1 MVIVQSPSLT
11 VDDPAFREKVESVFA
26 QIAAL
31 GPGTVQLGQHYYS
44 TDGPVLVPP
53 DFLVSADGRATAIL
67 FFLAGDLEEATENVE
82 DVIHVVEE
90 ADAADDFR
98 VLIGGDA
105 SVAFENNELSAR
117 DLEQGERFGIPV
129 ALIILLTRSAQ
140 SWPPSCRLGWPS
152 SPSPWR
158 WRPSGSSAKSPN
170 CSSS

>member
-129 ALIILLTRSAQ
+129 ALIILLALFGAVVAALL
-140 SWPPSCRLGWPS
+140 PIGLAS

-158 WRPSGSSAKSPN
+158 WRPSGSSAKSP
-170 CSSS
+170 S